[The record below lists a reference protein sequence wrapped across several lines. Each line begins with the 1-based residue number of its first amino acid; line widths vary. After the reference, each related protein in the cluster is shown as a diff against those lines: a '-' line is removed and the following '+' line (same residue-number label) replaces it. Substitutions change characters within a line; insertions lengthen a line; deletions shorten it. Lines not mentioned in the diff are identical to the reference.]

1 MESSET
7 TTPGPVLITG
17 VGRRGSIGHA
27 TARRLAERGRD
38 IAFTFWSPYERRA
51 GLPWEADGVDCIR
64 IELEGLGVRV
74 LPIEVDFTDAE
85 AVESVVP
92 AVAVQ
97 LGAVSGLV
105 LAHSESVDSS
115 ILTTSLESF
124 ERHFAVNVRA
134 AWQLIAAVARQVPE
148 GDGRIVAFTSD
159 HVVDNLPYG
168 ASKGALDRIVIAAA
182 RELGHLGLTA
192 NLINPGPVDT
202 GWMTDEVRAHLT
214 ALQPTGRLGTPEDAA
229 RLVDF
234 LLSPEGR
241 WISGQL
247 LTSDGGFSV

>member
-1 MESSET
+1 MKPT
-7 TTPGPVLITG
+7 GAVLITG

-27 TARRLAERGRD
+27 TARVLAERGRD
-38 IAFTFWSPYERRA
+38 IAFTYWSPYERRA
-51 GLPWEADGVDCIR
+51 GLPWEADGVESIR
-64 IELEGLGVRV
+64 AELESLGVGV

-85 AVESVVP
+85 AVESI
-92 AVAVQ
+92 VATAAAA
-97 LGAVSGLV
+97 LGPVSGLV
-105 LAHSESVDSS
+105 LAHSESIDSS
-115 ILTTSLESF
+115 ILTTTLESF
-124 ERHFAVNVRA
+124 DRHFAVNVRA

-148 GDGRIVAFTSD
+148 GEGRIVAFTSD

-202 GWMTDEVRAHLT
+202 GWMSDEVRAHLLT
-214 ALQPTGRLGTPEDAA
+214 RQPTGRLGSPEDAA

>member
-1 MESSET
+1 VESSAT
-7 TTPGPVLITG
+7 TSGAVLITG
-17 VGRRGSIGHA
+17 VGRRGSIGYA
-27 TARRLAERGRD
+27 TARLLAERGRD
-38 IAFTFWSPYERRA
+38 IAFTHWGAYEQRV
-51 GLPWEADGVDCIR
+51 GLPWEADGVDAIR
-64 IELEGLGVRV
+64 AELDEFGVRV
-74 LPIEVDFTDAE
+74 LPLEVDFTDAE
-85 AVESVVP
+85 AVESIVP
-92 AVAVQ
+92 TVAEA
-97 LGAVSGLV
+97 LGPVIGLV

-115 ILTTSLESF
+115 ILTTTLESF

-148 GDGRIVAFTSD
+148 GEGRIVAFTSD

-182 RELGHLGLTA
+182 RELGHLGVTA

-202 GWMTDEVRAHLT
+202 GWMSDEVRAHLT
-214 ALQPTGRLGTPEDAA
+214 AMQPTGRLGTPDEAA
-229 RLVDF
+229 RLVGF